1 VLYAIQFDAQG
12 LPVAQLAYRL
22 DSYEGFELPADQCEC
37 TEEQYGRYQD
47 YRLQGGQL
55 ALAAASELKAIALAE
70 AAGSERAWR
79 DSELNASQWPI
90 ARHRDE
96 KDAGLDTTL
105 SADQFAELLAY
116 RQALRD
122 WPAAK
127 AFPDSASRPVAPTW
141 LAAALAA

>member
-1 VLYAIQFDAQG
+1 MLK
-12 LPVAQLAYRL
+12 
-22 DSYEGFELPADQCEC
+22 E
-37 TEEQYGRYQD
+37 D
-47 YRLQGGQL
+47 YRAKAGGGVVRASDG
-55 ALAAASELKAIALAE
+55 ALIPQDLGNRDWQQYLEWVAAGGITSPEVTAEEKAQQQE
-70 AAGSERAWR
+70 AAERTWR
-79 DSELNASQWPI
+79 DAELNDTQWPV

-96 KDAGLDTTL
+96 LDAGTATTL

-127 AFPDSASRPVAPTW
+127 AFPDSDARPAAPAW